1 MLADCQNLNQL
12 TGNRG
17 RQERWWLCGSCD
29 VIASLACVRLTG
41 WPIAWIW
48 RRAVLSADAGLL
60 VQHLPEPNRASLVG
74 VYAVTLD
81 PLLSLYEIIYVTWYT
96 RLLPKATRVKIPVA
110 FGTRSRDYQTPT
122 RHALLGCQGQLQA
135 IYSEFPKF
143 HPNPFT
149 SGEVI
154 AEHVN
159 IVETRHKVFPILGEA
174 SASLPSNKSTEHYWR
189 CKITNSVK
197 VFRYCIPVF
206 TD

>member
-1 MLADCQNLNQL
+1 MVTHQL
-12 TGNRG
+12 
-17 RQERWWLCGSCD
+17 QVERRTAKGH
-29 VIASLACVRLTG
+29 RPKT
-41 WPIAWIW
+41 
-48 RRAVLSADAGLL
+48 DA
-60 VQHLPEPNRASLVG
+60 LPLDYWTTA

-174 SASLPSNKSTEHYWR
+174 SASLPSNKSTEHY
-189 CKITNSVK
+189 
-197 VFRYCIPVF
+197 
-206 TD
+206 